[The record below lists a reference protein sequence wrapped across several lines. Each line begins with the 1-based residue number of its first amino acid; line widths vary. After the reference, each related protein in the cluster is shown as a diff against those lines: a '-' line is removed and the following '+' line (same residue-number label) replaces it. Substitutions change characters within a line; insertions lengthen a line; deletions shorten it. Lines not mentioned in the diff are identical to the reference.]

1 MLKSMLFS
9 TCHRDML
16 GMNSCATWQWS
27 CYTIAPANN
36 HGQPRGSSHFAVLV
50 STLPVSQTAEPEHCL
65 RPPPPVPWHL
75 RLPSM
80 PAAWLPTDWLWTPCG
95 GHHLVGEG
103 PESFAQMIVIKT
115 KPSVSVSIKDGAAGT
130 GATIMYH
137 QQAPAPS
144 TSALRQGQALELSHH
159 QAPTPSTSDKHQHE
173 SPAQGTFSRHQH
185 EAPARDTNTLHQQQ
199 APASS
204 TSTKHQDPR
213 GWVATRARVG
223 CPPARKHAKH

>member
-1 MLKSMLFS
+1 
-9 TCHRDML
+9 
-16 GMNSCATWQWS
+16 
-27 CYTIAPANN
+27 
-36 HGQPRGSSHFAVLV
+36 
-50 STLPVSQTAEPEHCL
+50 
-65 RPPPPVPWHL
+65 
-75 RLPSM
+75 M

-130 GATIMYH
+130 GTTIMYH

-144 TSALRQGQALELSHH
+144 TSALHQGQALELSHH

-213 GWVATRARVG
+213 GWVAPVRGWVAHPREDTQSINCKKQAQEATEPRVFG
-223 CPPARKHAKH
+223 CGWAAHPRVFGCGWAAHPHE